1 MKDRVIKEKLK
12 QETKQLQNNYQ
23 FKCLSSLYVY
33 NFLSLSTIILLFL
46 ILRTI
51 PIRRQIIIRT
61 SQN

>member
-1 MKDRVIKEKLK
+1 MKDGVIKEKLK

-23 FKCLSSLYVY
+23 FKCLSSLYAY

-51 PIRRQIIIRT
+51 PIRRQIITRT

>member
-1 MKDRVIKEKLK
+1 MKDGVIKEKLK

-23 FKCLSSLYVY
+23 CLSSFYAY

-51 PIRRQIIIRT
+51 PIRRQIITRT